1 MLNGA
6 EGACGLL
13 TFEGFLDFSELPF
26 SHLYNAGNLIG
37 LLGGFNGIMQGQ
49 CLAWETEMNR
59 QVESHVKSYITH
71 VICLALSPP

>member
-13 TFEGFLDFSELPF
+13 TLEGFLDLSELPF
-26 SHLYNAGNLIG
+26 SHLYNADHLIG
-37 LLGGFNGIMQGQ
+37 MLGGFNGIMQGQ
-49 CLAWETEMNR
+49 CLAWETEMDR
-59 QVESHVKSYITH
+59 QVESYVKSYITH